1 MIRRP
6 PRSTRTDTLFPYTTL
21 FRSTALPKKAPK
33 KLWLMNSDHVDPD
46 SPDTETAQA
55 GGHVLPYAVQAR
67 SEEHTSELQSL
78 MRISYAVFCLKKKNK
93 SNAHTILNHIQ
104 KQKQTYE
111 VNTHTL

>member
-21 FRSTALPKKAPK
+21 FRSARCRLP
-33 KLWLMNSDHVDPD
+33 D
-46 SPDTETAQA
+46 
-55 GGHVLPYAVQAR
+55 AVQARHRHRPDLLPPSWSQRSGRAERHSAVDVSEDRQAAHHSR

-93 SNAHTILNHIQ
+93 NQ
-104 KQKQTYE
+104 VYDVQ
-111 VNTHTL
+111 